1 MNYLLGWFLGA
12 TVTLAIG
19 GILIFAAFW
28 IARGYNHPI

>member
-1 MNYLLGWFLGA
+1 MTWFLGG
-12 TVTLAIG
+12 TVALTIV